1 MLHFHRALSCCTL
14 QVVTSLRL
22 QLHLTL
28 QVVIYINIHVDLLSA
43 QSKLHAHRPVPVAS
57 WRACSSLVKMSSCS
71 CQHVCGCTCV
81 HVCAYACMHA
91 CMYVYVCMHVCRAAC
106 MHVCLYACMHVCMHA
121 CKPSQTGHN
130 ILSLYREPFNA
141 KLHWL
146 QQAWVLGPQ
155 RPGPSRRLL
164 GRLVPAWADEAL
176 KSSRKAY
183 YKLQGFVSEC

>member
-1 MLHFHRALSCCTL
+1 
-14 QVVTSLRL
+14 
-22 QLHLTL
+22 
-28 QVVIYINIHVDLLSA
+28 
-43 QSKLHAHRPVPVAS
+43 
-57 WRACSSLVKMSSCS
+57 
-71 CQHVCGCTCV
+71 
-81 HVCAYACMHA
+81 
-91 CMYVYVCMHVCRAAC
+91 

-183 YKLQGFVSEC
+183 YKLQASFQSAKQFQS